1 MNFKHSYYS
10 TLSPSYKNLT
20 SGRRFFAADPLE
32 ALTGVGEYMALRP
45 GMSLLW
51 NTGSSPRSCTV
62 TVVQKR
68 KRKGARAM
76 LGFAATFSTPRT
88 TEERM
93 KELREGEEE

>member
-1 MNFKHSYYS
+1 MKTMVTKVTERGQISIPAS
-10 TLSPSYKNLT
+10 V
-20 SGRRFFAADPLE
+20 R
-32 ALTGVGEYMALRP
+32 EYMALRP

-76 LGFAATFSTPRT
+76 LGYAATFRETRT
-88 TEERM
+88 TEDWM